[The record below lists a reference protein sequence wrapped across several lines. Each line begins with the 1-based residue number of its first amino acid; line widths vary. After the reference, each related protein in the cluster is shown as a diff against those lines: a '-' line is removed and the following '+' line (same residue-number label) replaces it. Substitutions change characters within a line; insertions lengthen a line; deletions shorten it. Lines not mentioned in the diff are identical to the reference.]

1 MYTCTYRVVE
11 DFDRSGAIGPLYVCS
26 LTKRNRKS
34 NNEAKHVHVH
44 KDLNFFVSLLFVVLL
59 FVVLLL
65 VVLLFVMLLF
75 VVVCC
80 CCLLCHVCCTLADE
94 RG

>member
-1 MYTCTYRVVE
+1 M
-11 DFDRSGAIGPLYVCS
+11 YVCS
-26 LTKRNRKS
+26 LTKRKRES

-65 VVLLFVMLLF
+65 VVLLFGVLLF

-80 CCLLCHVCCTLADE
+80 VMCAVH
-94 RG
+94 